1 MLLPLVLVRLLSP
14 EEIGTFKVFFLYLTV
29 LPALALTSGIMSG
42 LGYWAGQG
50 DRRAPAFQVSAFF
63 ITCAALGLSLAIFL
77 LRPFLGNALGWGPT
91 EVLLFSVAAF
101 GAVASPFFDEAA
113 IATGRIWTGSLFFA
127 ISEILRTLALV
138 LVAFFTHDLTA
149 VLLAHT
155 VLTVTKAVV
164 GLMYGG
170 RLGIVSLSPPR
181 QEMAAVARY
190 ALPVSIAWLFGI
202 VVNYADQLILSAYI
216 SPTDFAFYSI
226 GCLVIPPLL
235 IIEQSVTRVLIP
247 QLSEAFS
254 QNRRTHAAALFQE
267 AIEHLALLL
276 VPSVVGLI
284 VFAEPIITLLFTE
297 KYVSATPYLV
307 IYALGYLILMFP
319 YDSVQRARG
328 EAQWIL
334 RNFIC
339 FSLVSLALAL
349 LGATSLGPMG
359 ALLAMLT
366 SKTLM
371 RSWSVLYV
379 RRTTGWKFSEF
390 IPWGVLFRVAFVSLL
405 LGGLAHLT
413 RSLFSS
419 SLTWLFVSG
428 VLFWI
433 AYLPLASL
441 LRNRHRLKTHPSRR
455 VLMITQT
462 LDIGGL
468 ERMVLHLV
476 QHVKSHH
483 DWEPRL
489 FVYDQIQ
496 DVGRATLI
504 PEFEAAGVPV
514 EHFKKRPGF
523 SIEVLWRLFRHV
535 MRHDIQLV
543 HCQDLGGLM
552 YAVIVKLLS
561 CGRFRLIQTQHSFV
575 HLRKARRYV
584 WYEKLFSLFIDKLTV
599 VSEDTKR
606 TYVEFGFDGTA
617 IDIVENGVDFPN
629 TALTPEERRASRKN
643 LIASLDQ
650 PLQDQLRNGSEKTW
664 IVYLARL
671 HSQKGQ
677 RHALQ
682 VWQNL
687 PASVRTQS
695 LLIFVGPEAERGERE
710 HLQREIATLPEGGS
724 IILSGPS
731 RTPRRWIEAGDL
743 FLSCSEF
750 EGMPLAPLEAA
761 GAGLPV
767 VLSAIPGHAFLE
779 NLSEQFP
786 LGNAAEA
793 AKAIERV
800 YHRLQ
805 TDRATF
811 THELWIRSQQLRNR
825 FSLDR
830 MAETYERLY
839 RLVLGVS

>member
-1 MLLPLVLVRLLSP
+1 MLVRLLSP

-63 ITCAALGLSLAIFL
+63 IFCAAVALSVAIFL
-77 LRPFLGNALGWGPT
+77 LRPLLGGALGWGPT

-101 GAVASPFFDEAA
+101 GTIASPFFDEAA

-138 LVAFFTHDLTA
+138 VVAFITHDLTA

-155 VLTVTKAVV
+155 VLTVAKALV
-164 GLMYGG
+164 GLSYGM

-190 ALPVSIAWLFGI
+190 ALPVSVAWLFGI

-216 SPTDFAFYSI
+216 SAADFAFYSI

-254 QNRRTHAAALFQE
+254 QKRPAHAAMLFQE

-284 VFAEPIITLLFTE
+284 VFAEPIISLLFTE
-297 KYVSATPYLV
+297 KYLSASPYLI

-334 RNFIC
+334 RNFIV
-339 FSLVSLALAL
+339 FSLVSLGLAL

-379 RRTTGWKFSEF
+379 QRTTGWKFSEF
-390 IPWGVLFRVAFVSLL
+390 IPWGILLRVTLLSLL
-405 LGGLAHLT
+405 LGGCAHLT
-413 RSLFSS
+413 RGLFSS
-419 SLTWLFVSG
+419 PLTWLFVSG
-428 VLFWI
+428 SLFWV
-433 AYLPLASL
+433 AYLPVSSF
-441 LRNRHRLKTHPSRR
+441 LRNRHRHRTHPSRR
-455 VLMITQT
+455 VLIVTQT

-476 QHVKSHH
+476 KHVKAHH
-483 DWEPRL
+483 QWEPRL

-504 PEFEAAGVPV
+504 PEFEQAGVPV

-523 SIEVLWRLFRHV
+523 SVEVLWRLFRHV
-535 MRHDIQLV
+535 MRHDVQLV

-584 WYEKLFSLFIDKLTV
+584 WYEKFFSLFIDKLTV
-599 VSEDTKR
+599 VSDDTKQ
-606 TYVEFGFDGTA
+606 TYVEFGFDGTS
-617 IDIVENGVDFPN
+617 IDIVENGVDFP
-629 TALTPEERRASRKN
+629 TAALTPEARRQARAN
-643 LIASLDQ
+643 VIASLDQ
-650 PLQDQLRNGSEKTW
+650 PLQDRLKSCLDKTW
-664 IVYLARL
+664 MVYLARL

-677 RHALQ
+677 RRALEL
-682 VWQNL
+682 WRHL
-687 PASVRTQS
+687 PPTVRKDS
-695 LLIFVGPEAERGERE
+695 LLILVGPEAERGERE
-710 HLQREIATLPEGGS
+710 HLQGEIARIPDGGS
-724 IILSGPS
+724 ILLPGPS
-731 RTPRRWIEAGDL
+731 RDPRRWIEASDL

-761 GAGLPV
+761 GAGVPV
-767 VLSAIPGHAFLE
+767 VLSDIPGHVFLAG
-779 NLSEQFP
+779 LSEQFP
-786 LGNAAEA
+786 LHDAAA
-793 AKAIERV
+793 SARAIERV
-800 YHRLQ
+800 YTRLQ
-805 TDRATF
+805 ADRAVYTKD
-811 THELWIRSQQLRNR
+811 LWLHSQQLRDR
-825 FSLDR
+825 FSLDH

-839 RLVLGVS
+839 RSVLGVP